1 MLLCSGKGKL
11 FSKTGVSY
19 TIHAELQA
27 FLTPVQLVCKNQ
39 IGGSNE
45 EKSVSWFQ
53 KNAWESS
60 CLPVGLFVVRSSG
73 ALHNYFEVQII
84 KIKFFAPYV
93 VPPSLLKVVM

>member
-53 KNAWESS
+53 KNA
-60 CLPVGLFVVRSSG
+60 
-73 ALHNYFEVQII
+73 
-84 KIKFFAPYV
+84 
-93 VPPSLLKVVM
+93 